1 MPLKLIAFDL
11 DGTLCNTI
19 ADIAHALNRTLV
31 RHGIAPYTLPQVQ
44 AMVGHGMANLCKSA
58 MPQGREEEWRQ
69 VMEDYFA
76 DYSLHLCDSTRPYEG
91 IPEALHALKKQGYLL
106 AVVSNKPHR
115 NTVDMIHGIFPDWER
130 LFSAVQGQ
138 DPRFAVK
145 PTPASLVYVLD
156 SLGVTAEETLY
167 VGDSEVDFAFANNT
181 GTAFCGAA
189 WGFRGRAL
197 LESLGCGQ
205 IIDTPIELLKL
216 CNKGQS

>member
-145 PTPASLVYVLD
+145 PNPASLVYVLD